1 VEHLIERKRNKMF
14 LSALLLGQLML
25 LGYQV
30 RRPDAGGVRLVR
42 LWSIEAILP
51 AERVSD
57 RIVNETRTLFHGYVG
72 LREVNRQNQQLQ
84 AQVAALRLENQHLVE
99 GVRELPALET
109 LLGFQRAYGI
119 KTVAAPVIS
128 SGITADAQT
137 LYLDGGSNA
146 GFARN
151 MPVVNPSGLV
161 GKLTQV
167 LGSSS
172 QVMLITDSQSG
183 AGVLIGDQRI
193 HGIATGLGA
202 GRIEIRDVLKD
213 EPVAIGAAVVT
224 SGDDQVFPKG
234 IPVGTVTG
242 MRASTD
248 GIFRVVE
255 LRPAVD
261 LGRLEQVL
269 VVTGALPPPDQ
280 QAVDGA
286 TAAAIRQALLPSL
299 PAFSAPT
306 PGAFP
311 QPAPP
316 AGATPLPPN
325 TPPAEGDA
333 LGGAA
338 PKPKPPVIVHPH
350 G

>member
-1 VEHLIERKRNKMF
+1 VEHLIERKRNKLF
-14 LSALLLGQLML
+14 LSVLLLGQLML

-42 LWSIEAILP
+42 LWSVEAILP

-57 RIVNETRTLFHGYVG
+57 RVVSETRNLFHGYVG
-72 LREVNRQNQQLQ
+72 LREVNRQNQELQ
-84 AQVAALRLENQHLVE
+84 AQVAALRIENQRLVE

-119 KTVAAPVIS
+119 KTVAAQVIS

-151 MPVVNPSGLV
+151 MPVINPSGLV
-161 GKLTQV
+161 GKLSQV

-172 QVMLITDSQSG
+172 QVLMITDTQSG
-183 AGVLIGDQRI
+183 AGVLIGDKRI

-213 EPVAIGAAVVT
+213 EPVAVGAAVVT

-242 MRASTD
+242 MRPSID

-255 LRPAVD
+255 LKPAVD

-269 VVTGALPPPDQ
+269 VVTGTLPPPDQ
-280 QAVDGA
+280 QAAQGQ
-286 TAAAIRQALLPSL
+286 TAAEIRQAALPSL
-299 PAFSAPT
+299 PAFTAAA

-316 AGATPLPPN
+316 PGATPAPPN

-333 LGGAA
+333 LGGAQ
-338 PKPKPPVIVHPH
+338 PKPPAAPGVIKH
-350 G
+350 